1 MQLIDLKG
9 QRFGLLTVT
18 SRAENSVK
26 ETRWYCKCDCGTIYI
41 AWGATLRNGRA
52 TSCGCDL
59 SAKLSAAMTKHGR
72 TRTKEHRCWRDMKS
86 RCYVPTVRNYSNYGG
101 RGITVCER
109 WRVSF
114 ENFFEDMGLAPT
126 PQHSIDRIDNNGNY
140 EPDNCR
146 WATRSE
152 QVKNR
157 RPFTRAKL
165 IQIAEKQP

>member
-1 MQLIDLKG
+1 
-9 QRFGLLTVT
+9 
-18 SRAENSVK
+18 
-26 ETRWYCKCDCGTIYI
+26 
-41 AWGATLRNGRA
+41 
-52 TSCGCDL
+52 
-59 SAKLSAAMTKHGR
+59 
-72 TRTKEHRCWRDMKS
+72 MKS